1 VHFMRL
7 LPNRR
12 DRVGVTD
19 RDAVEGEIAK
29 ALAAEGSS

>member
-1 VHFMRL
+1 MRS

-19 RDAVEGEIAK
+19 RDAIESDIAQ
-29 ALAAEGSS
+29 ALVADGSS

>member
-1 VHFMRL
+1 VRRF

-19 RDAVEGEIAK
+19 LALIDREAK
-29 ALAAEGSS
+29 ALAAQDSS